1 MGLRRVW
8 AAGCLALLVA
18 ACGGGEMSLTD
29 YVASI
34 NATVDRA
41 SQQYSDLV
49 TSPQG
54 EVLVAERAQLTDF
67 TPQDLQVALGRVRE
81 IEAEVEEAVD
91 AIEPP
96 EQVADLHNLLFDF
109 DDDFISSQ
117 EALAVEA
124 GEAADWEELSESPEM
139 AAYRAA
145 LAKDKQECAE
155 SQAELNTI
163 AERREIFADEPWIPD
178 ELKEIFEVVLG
189 CEGYPEHPEDVY
201 RPPPTATPST
211 T

>member
-201 RPPPTATPST
+201 RLSPTTTP
-211 T
+211 

>member
-81 IEAEVEEAVD
+81 IEAEVEEAVG

-117 EALAVEA
+117 EALAA
-124 GEAADWEELSESPEM
+124 GAGTAADWEEFSESPEM

-201 RPPPTATPST
+201 RLSPTTTP
-211 T
+211 